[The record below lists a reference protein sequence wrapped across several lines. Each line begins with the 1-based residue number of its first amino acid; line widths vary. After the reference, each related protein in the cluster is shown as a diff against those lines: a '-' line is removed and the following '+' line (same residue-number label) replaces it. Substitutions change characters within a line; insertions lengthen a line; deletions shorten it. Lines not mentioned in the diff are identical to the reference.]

1 MLCVVIMHIFQV
13 RRSYREAGAGKVG
26 GCLMFK
32 MVFEIML
39 VAFIND
45 VQYATLALKML

>member
-26 GCLMFK
+26 DCLVFK
-32 MVFEIML
+32 KVFEIML
-39 VAFIND
+39 AAFIND
-45 VQYATLALKML
+45 VQCEALALKML